1 MQFDRFINSKI
12 NLRQYK
18 GHKILKNK
26 KLLQLEKSMLSCS
39 FQYLYCMIYCVD
51 VVKLCLINFHD
62 TFEAYSKLVLR
73 KTSNIKHKLTT
84 SVFDSSTSVIV
95 RYLTIQIKMTCRR
108 AWQLLTFQTHN
119 LRNTNNLAS
128 ILNWYVL
135 SLIKC
140 VNNLFEANCY
150 YKTSMCIIIL

>member
-26 KLLQLEKSMLSCS
+26 KNLQLEKSMLSCS

-51 VVKLCLINFHD
+51 VVKLCLINFHG

-73 KTSNIKHKLTT
+73 KTSNIKHEMRT

-108 AWQLLTFQTHN
+108 A
-119 LRNTNNLAS
+119 
-128 ILNWYVL
+128 
-135 SLIKC
+135 
-140 VNNLFEANCY
+140 
-150 YKTSMCIIIL
+150 

>member
-73 KTSNIKHKLTT
+73 KTSNIKHELTT
-84 SVFDSSTSVIV
+84 SVFDSSTGVIV

-108 AWQLLTFQTHN
+108 A
-119 LRNTNNLAS
+119 
-128 ILNWYVL
+128 
-135 SLIKC
+135 
-140 VNNLFEANCY
+140 
-150 YKTSMCIIIL
+150 

>member
-26 KLLQLEKSMLSCS
+26 KKLQLEKSMLSCS

-73 KTSNIKHKLTT
+73 KTSNIKHELTT

-95 RYLTIQIKMTCRR
+95 RYLTIQVKMTCNR

-140 VNNLFEANCY
+140 VNNLFVANCY

>member
-12 NLRQYK
+12 NRQYK

-39 FQYLYCMIYCVD
+39 FQYLYCMIYCVE
-51 VVKLCLINFHD
+51 VVKLCLINFLD

-73 KTSNIKHKLTT
+73 KTSNIKHEMTT
-84 SVFDSSTSVIV
+84 SVFDSSNSVIV

>member
-26 KLLQLEKSMLSCS
+26 KNLQLEKSMLSCS

-51 VVKLCLINFHD
+51 VVKLCLIKLINFHG

-73 KTSNIKHKLTT
+73 KTSNIKHEMKT

-108 AWQLLTFQTHN
+108 A
-119 LRNTNNLAS
+119 
-128 ILNWYVL
+128 
-135 SLIKC
+135 
-140 VNNLFEANCY
+140 
-150 YKTSMCIIIL
+150 

>member
-26 KLLQLEKSMLSCS
+26 KILQLEKSMLSCS
-39 FQYLYCMIYCVD
+39 FQYLYCMIYCAD
-51 VVKLCLINFHD
+51 VMKLCLINFHD

-73 KTSNIKHKLTT
+73 KTSNIKHEMRT

-140 VNNLFEANCY
+140 VNNLFVANCY